1 MPLTNIRDLYPH
13 LNQDG
18 VYFNHAAMGPMNIL
32 TQKAIDVYVKGR
44 TIQPIDQ
51 YPQYLEWSNML
62 KDNLSKMF
70 NCTPDRLA
78 WTDCVGT
85 SMNMIAQG
93 LDFQE
98 GDHIILND
106 LEFPSNVYPFLN
118 LEKQGVKVEIVSTEN
133 GVVSIEKIEAAITP
147 KTKLISVSH
156 VQFLTGYRV
165 DLVRLG
171 EICKKHGIIFC
182 VDVIQSTGVVNID
195 IKKMNI
201 DFLAGGS
208 HKWLMALIG
217 LGYFYISEELQ
228 SKINQKYVGWT
239 AVNDMWNLLDYK
251 IDFRDT
257 ADRFQNGGHSFI
269 GVVALSASLE
279 IIMQIGIDKV
289 EEAILSNT
297 DYLINSLSELGYD
310 SILKG
315 LPNENRAG
323 IVSIKL
329 EESDKLAAE
338 LKEKN
343 VTVAVRQGILRMSPH
358 YYNTK
363 DDIDE
368 FISRLKSLL

>member
-1 MPLTNIRDLYPH
+1 MALADIRDLYPH
-13 LNQDG
+13 LKQDG
-18 VYFNHAAMGPMNIL
+18 VYFNNAAMGPMNIL

-44 TIQPIDQ
+44 TIQPID
-51 YPQYLEWSNML
+51 PFEQYLEWSNLL
-62 KDNLSKMF
+62 KDNLSKLF

-78 WTDCVGT
+78 WTDCVGNA
-85 SMNMIAQG
+85 MNMVAQG
-93 LDFQE
+93 LEWKE
-98 GDHIILND
+98 GDHIIVND

-118 LEKQGVKVEIVSTEN
+118 LEKQGVKIEIVSTEN
-133 GVVSIEKIEAAITP
+133 GVVSIEKIEAAITS
-147 KTKLISVSH
+147 KTKLISISH

-182 VDVIQSTGVVNID
+182 VDVIQSSGVVPID
-195 IKKMNI
+195 VKKMNI

-239 AVNDMWNLLDYK
+239 SVNDMWNLLDYN
-251 IDFRDT
+251 IEFREG

-269 GVVALSASLE
+269 GVVALSASLQ
-279 IIMQIGIDKV
+279 ILMQIGIEKI
-289 EEAILSNT
+289 EESILANT
-297 DYLINSLSELGYD
+297 DYLLNSLSDLGYN
-310 SILKG
+310 STLKS
-315 LPNENRAG
+315 LPEENRAG
-323 IVSIKL
+323 IVSVKMDNTEKLL
-329 EESDKLAAE
+329 EELSK
-338 LKEKN
+338 KN

-363 DDIDE
+363 EDIDE
-368 FISRLKSLL
+368 FIARLKSVL